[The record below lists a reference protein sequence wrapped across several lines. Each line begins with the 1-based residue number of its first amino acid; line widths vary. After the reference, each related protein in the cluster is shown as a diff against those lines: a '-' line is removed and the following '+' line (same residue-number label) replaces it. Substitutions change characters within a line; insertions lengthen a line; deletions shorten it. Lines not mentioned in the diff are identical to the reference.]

1 MVLTPIYAPEKLH
14 GVAYQLRY
22 SWTGWPSTGELPE
35 LAPDLFAELEPLWES
50 DGLRRLEHNWQ
61 PERVQITLSTTPH
74 VSPVFLA
81 ARIKGRL
88 QHALRQ
94 HGTPANFSR
103 KVSVRS
109 IGDRRTSQIVE
120 YVRGQVDKEPIAD
133 ERFREF
139 LRQFSVSDPSLDFSV
154 PSESLSGRYWYNLH
168 LVLVAQDRE
177 RMVDETRLALVRD
190 QALAIAAKKGHAIGE
205 LSIVPDHLH
214 IALRGGIEQ
223 SPQEIALSYLNN
235 LAYALGQNAVW
246 QFGYYAGTF
255 GEYDMGAVRGER

>member
-1 MVLTPIYAPEKLH
+1 MALTPIYSPENLH

-22 SWTGWPSTGELPE
+22 SWTGWPSRGELPE
-35 LAPDLFAELEPLWES
+35 LSPAVFSALEPLWEA

-61 PERVQITLSTTPH
+61 PQRVQITLSAKPH

-81 ARIKGRL
+81 ARVKGRL

-94 HGTPANFSR
+94 HGTPTDFSR

-109 IGDRRTSQIVE
+109 IGDRRTDHIVE
-120 YVRGQVDKEPIAD
+120 YVRRQVDKEPVVD
-133 ERFREF
+133 ERFREL
-139 LRQFSVSDPSLDFSV
+139 LRQYSMSDPSLDFSA

-168 LVLVAQDRE
+168 IVLVTQDRE
-177 RMVDETRLALVRD
+177 RIVDGPRLALVRD
-190 QALAIAAKKGHAIGE
+190 QSLGIAAKKGHKIGE

-214 IALRGGIEQ
+214 IALRGDIEQ
-223 SPQEIALSYLNN
+223 SPQDIALSYLNN

-255 GEYDMGAVRGER
+255 GEYDMGAVRGEA